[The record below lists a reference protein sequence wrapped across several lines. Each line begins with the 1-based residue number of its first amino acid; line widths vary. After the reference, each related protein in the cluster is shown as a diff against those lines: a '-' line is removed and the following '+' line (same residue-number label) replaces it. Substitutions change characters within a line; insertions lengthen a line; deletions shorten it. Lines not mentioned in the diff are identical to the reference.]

1 MNEKGG
7 NRLMYTHSVTIE
19 KEKCIGCTDCI
30 KRCPTEA
37 IRVRGSKA
45 EIIEERCIDCGNC
58 IRICRNGAKKAVMD
72 EWEMLSNYTYS
83 VALPPPSLYA
93 QFPKI
98 KNINE
103 ILEALYCIGFTDC
116 FEVAFAAE
124 MITQRIYDFLEKAT
138 HLPVISSSCP
148 AIVRLIQRRFPSLLP
163 HLLPLMSPMELA
175 ARYVKKQYAERGID
189 QKEVGVF
196 FISPCPAKATE
207 IHRPKGF
214 SMSYVDGVLS
224 MQALYKKMKSN
235 LKPFEG
241 KTLHRKS
248 SYIGLMWAM
257 RTGSLDQHRIKSHIS
272 VDGMENVIGILEKV
286 EDGTLTNVSY
296 IEALGCTGGCLGGV
310 LTVEN
315 AFISCNTLKKWIDQ
329 ESSSKQIIKYPEI
342 WRALKEEAC
351 YFEKN
356 ITPRPVFTLDSD
368 IEKAIVKMQ
377 GIEELYG
384 KLPQIDC
391 GACGAPTCRCF
402 AEDVIKQ
409 RAKVEECVF
418 MLREK
423 IKDLSDQIHA
433 LTQINVPTEKREVK
447 KEEMK

>member
-7 NRLMYTHSVTIE
+7 KALMYTHSVTIE

-72 EWEMLSNYTYS
+72 EWELLDKYTYR
-83 VALPPPSLYA
+83 VALPAPSLYA
-93 QFPKI
+93 QFPAAKD
-98 KNINE
+98 INE
-103 ILEALYCIGFTDC
+103 ILEALYRIGFTDC

-124 MITQRIYDFLEKAT
+124 MITQRTYDYLEKAT

-175 ARYVKKQYAERGID
+175 ARYVKKQYAERGIEEE
-189 QKEVGVF
+189 QVGVF

-214 SMSYVDGVLS
+214 CRSYVDGVLS
-224 MQALYKKMKSN
+224 MQALYKKIKPN
-235 LKPFEG
+235 LKHFEG
-241 KTLHRKS
+241 KKLHRKS

-257 RTGSLDQHRIKSHIS
+257 RTGSLDQHRIKSHVS
-272 VDGMENVIGILEKV
+272 VDGMENVIEILEKV

-315 AFISCNTLKKWIDQ
+315 AFVSCNTLKKWIDE
-329 ESSSKQIIKYPEI
+329 ESTEQIVKHSDV
-342 WRALKEEAC
+342 WKALKEEAC
-351 YFEKN
+351 YFEKS

-368 IEKAIVKMQ
+368 MEKAIAKME
-377 GIEELYG
+377 GIEELYSR
-384 KLPQIDC
+384 LPQIDC

-409 RAKVEECVF
+409 KAKIEECVF

-423 IKDLSDQIHA
+423 IKDLSNQMHA
-433 LTQINVPTEKREVK
+433 LTQINVPTEKGKRK
-447 KEEMK
+447 KEEIK

>member
-1 MNEKGG
+1 
-7 NRLMYTHSVTIE
+7 MYTHSVTIE
-19 KEKCIGCTDCI
+19 KDKCIGCTDCI

-58 IRICRNGAKKAVMD
+58 IRICRKGAKKAVMD
-72 EWEMLSNYTYS
+72 EWEMLSHYTYKI
-83 VALPPPSLYA
+83 VLPPPSLYA
-93 QFPKI
+93 QFPKV
-98 KNINE
+98 KDINE

-116 FEVAFAAE
+116 FEVAIAAE
-124 MITQRIYDFLEKAT
+124 MITQKTYEFLEKAT
-138 HLPVISSSCP
+138 CLPVISSSCP

-175 ARYVKKQYAERGID
+175 ARYVKRQYAQRGID
-189 QKEVGVF
+189 PKEVGVF
-196 FISPCPAKATE
+196 FVSPCPAKATE

-224 MQALYKKMKSN
+224 MQSLYKQIKTQLKSCD
-235 LKPFEG
+235 G
-241 KTLHRKS
+241 KISYRKS

-257 RTGSLDQHRIKSHIS
+257 RTGSLDQHKLKSHIS
-272 VDGMENVIGILEKV
+272 VDGMENVIDILEKV

-310 LTVEN
+310 LAVEN
-315 AFISCNTLKKWIDQ
+315 AFVSCNTLKKWIDEEYTNQ
-329 ESSSKQIIKYPEI
+329 STIKYADI
-342 WRALKEEAC
+342 WKALEEEAC
-351 YFEKN
+351 YFEKK

-368 IEKAIVKMQ
+368 MEKAIAKMQ
-377 GIEELYG
+377 DIEVLYK

-409 RAKVEECVF
+409 KARVEECVF

-423 IKDLSDQIHA
+423 IKELSDQIHA
-433 LTQINVPTEKREVK
+433 LTQINVPTEKREEK
-447 KEEMK
+447 G

>member
-1 MNEKGG
+1 
-7 NRLMYTHSVTIE
+7 MYTHSVTID

-72 EWEMLSNYTYS
+72 ELEIINQYTYR
-83 VALPPPSLYA
+83 VALPAPSLYA
-93 QFPKI
+93 QFSSAKD
-98 KNINE
+98 INQ
-103 ILEALYCIGFTDC
+103 ILEALYPIGFTDC

-124 MITQRIYDFLEKAT
+124 MITQRTYEYLERAT

-175 ARYVKKQYAERGID
+175 ARYVKRQYVERGI
-189 QKEVGVF
+189 KEEEVGVF

-214 SMSYVDGVLS
+214 TKSYVDGVLS
-224 MQALYKKMKSN
+224 MQSLYRKIKVN
-235 LKPFEG
+235 LQTYTGEKV
-241 KTLHRKS
+241 HRKS
-248 SYIGLMWAM
+248 SYIGLKWPT
-257 RTGSLDQHRIKSHIS
+257 RTGSLSGQYIQNHIA
-272 VDGMENVIGILEKV
+272 VDGMENVIEILEKV
-286 EDGTLTNVSY
+286 EDGTLRNVNY
-296 IEALGCTGGCLGGV
+296 IEALACTGGCLGGV

-315 AFISCNTLKKWIDQ
+315 AFVSCNTLKKWIDE
-329 ESSSKQIIKYPEI
+329 ESTEQIKKYPEE

-351 YFEKN
+351 YFEKI
-356 ITPRPVFTLDSD
+356 ITPRPVFTLDND
-368 IEKAIVKMQ
+368 MEKAIAKMEE
-377 GIEELYG
+377 IEELYSL
-384 KLPQIDC
+384 LPQIDC

-402 AEDVIKQ
+402 AEDVVKQ
-409 RAKVEECVF
+409 KANVEECVF
-418 MLREK
+418 ILREK
-423 IKDLSDQIHA
+423 IKDLSNQMHA
-433 LTQINVPTEKREVK
+433 LTQINVPTEKGK
-447 KEEMK
+447 KEKERLK